1 MKLILSIFEQLSGL
15 KISFHKKICF
25 GKAKELEAQYKNI
38 FGCEAG
44 SLSFKYLGIPIHY
57 RRLLNKEW
65 NPVENWF
72 EKKLGCWQGKLLS
85 YGDRLALINSIL
97 TSLLCYP
104 SWKFP
109 KGC

>member
-1 MKLILSIFEQLSGL
+1 L
-15 KISFHKKICF
+15 KINFHKSEIFCF
-25 GKAKELEAQYKNI
+25 GKVKELEAQYKNI
-38 FGCEAG
+38 FA
-44 SLSFKYLGIPIHY
+44 LPFKYLGIPIHY